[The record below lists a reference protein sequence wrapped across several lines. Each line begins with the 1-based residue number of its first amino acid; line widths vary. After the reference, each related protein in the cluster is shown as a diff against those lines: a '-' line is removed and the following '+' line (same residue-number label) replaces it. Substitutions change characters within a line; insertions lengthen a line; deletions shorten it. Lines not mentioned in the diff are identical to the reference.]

1 MLFHTQCGPTAQ
13 CSVWAGERKCGH
25 GQRFSASDPTPC
37 CLAFWVLCRLFP
49 ISFCSPIWVSL
60 RFKGLAL
67 LLEGSSIWMKCL
79 FLAEAEVHSLLAAVQ
94 LCSRQIL
101 GVLTAVPP
109 GSLACRH
116 LHGLCWH
123 EVCIHCVCTAT
134 DLGVPPSACPGSQ
147 RWGCVLY
154 VLQHGSVVCISTF
167 CVFCSPETCQ
177 TSH

>member
-1 MLFHTQCGPTAQ
+1 M
-13 CSVWAGERKCGH
+13 
-25 GQRFSASDPTPC
+25 
-37 CLAFWVLCRLFP
+37 
-49 ISFCSPIWVSL
+49 
-60 RFKGLAL
+60 
-67 LLEGSSIWMKCL
+67 WMKCL

-123 EVCIHCVCTAT
+123 EVCIHRVCTAM

-154 VLQHGSVVCISTF
+154 VLQHGMLMSCASAHSVSSAPQKHVRQVTDLLSSHASYCWHQAKVKSTSAQF
-167 CVFCSPETCQ
+167 SAKSPFPY
-177 TSH
+177 

>member
-1 MLFHTQCGPTAQ
+1 MLPGFLGALQAVSHLFLLTHLGQSAVQRTCSLTLRIFH
-13 CSVWAGERKCGH
+13 VDE
-25 GQRFSASDPTPC
+25 
-37 CLAFWVLCRLFP
+37 
-49 ISFCSPIWVSL
+49 VSL
-60 RFKGLAL
+60 T
-67 LLEGSSIWMKCL
+67 
-79 FLAEAEVHSLLAAVQ
+79 EAEVHSLLAAVQ

-123 EVCIHCVCTAT
+123 EVCIHCVCTAM

-154 VLQHGSVVCISTF
+154 VLQHGSVLCISTF

>member
-1 MLFHTQCGPTAQ
+1 M
-13 CSVWAGERKCGH
+13 
-25 GQRFSASDPTPC
+25 
-37 CLAFWVLCRLFP
+37 
-49 ISFCSPIWVSL
+49 
-60 RFKGLAL
+60 
-67 LLEGSSIWMKCL
+67 WMKCL

-134 DLGVPPSACPGSQ
+134 DLGVPPSACPEGL
-147 RWGCVLY
+147 RG
-154 VLQHGSVVCISTF
+154 GD
-167 CVFCSPETCQ
+167 VFCMCCSMALSCASAHSVSSAPQKHVRQVTDLLSSHASYCWHQAKVKSTSAQFSAKSPFPY
-177 TSH
+177 